1 MEETKVTEPK
11 VGGKRAGA
19 GRPKSKTVV
28 DEESSNKAQAGMMK
42 LYKLALGNLKKDMT
56 SSDEKIRQEG
66 LDDLGYILPVFMINN
81 MKGEEILVYL
91 KAKLEAAKEV
101 QGLEEKEVEAE
112 KKEEEFIEVE
122 KPKAEE
128 KEKVMEMK
136 QELEEKESGEKQ
148 AEDKQATENKETPS
162 KD

>member
-56 SSDEKIRQEG
+56 SSDEKIRQNASLYVSRTVIPDKIEAKDPSEG
-66 LDDLGYILPVFMINN
+66 LSVSEIASRVFA
-81 MKGEEILVYL
+81 LFT
-91 KAKLEAAKEV
+91 AKLNEYRNNGSVKPNVERRIETDVPRPSDVGGLQDNKEDRLLCPAPEAVAVPQE
-101 QGLEEKEVEAE
+101 
-112 KKEEEFIEVE
+112 
-122 KPKAEE
+122 PKA
-128 KEKVMEMK
+128 
-136 QELEEKESGEKQ
+136 
-148 AEDKQATENKETPS
+148 
-162 KD
+162 

>member
-56 SSDEKIRQEG
+56 SSDEKIRQNASLYVSRTVIPDKIETKDPSEG
-66 LDDLGYILPVFMINN
+66 LSANDIIERVFSLLTAKFNELRNN
-81 MKGEEILVYL
+81 GRPKNTVEGR
-91 KAKLEAAKEV
+91 
-101 QGLEEKEVEAE
+101 VEADIPRPSDVGGLQDN
-112 KKEEEFIEVE
+112 KEDRLLCPAPEAVAVPQE
-122 KPKAEE
+122 PKA
-128 KEKVMEMK
+128 
-136 QELEEKESGEKQ
+136 
-148 AEDKQATENKETPS
+148 
-162 KD
+162 